1 MTYFMLSGCIIS
13 ACLTLENN
21 YPCDTMIFCY
31 HQVMAWGKVMAC
43 LDRQGVANYVSQLD
57 KANLLLKW
65 PKSMLYLFFLQYNIW
80 IPFSQHLHEMEA
92 SAKCSF
98 QFSVFKFA
106 RQKLAN
112 TLDDRCPPLQDMTG
126 HNKNSKNRF
135 LHVIV

>member
-1 MTYFMLSGCIIS
+1 
-13 ACLTLENN
+13 
-21 YPCDTMIFCY
+21 
-31 HQVMAWGKVMAC
+31 
-43 LDRQGVANYVSQLD
+43 VANYVSQLD

-80 IPFSQHLHEMEA
+80 IPFSQHLHEMES

-135 LHVIV
+135 LHVV